1 MTKLSPR
8 QHVLGS
14 QDLAQG
20 TTTEWEG
27 ILLSIADGAFVD
39 PTGVSH

>member
-14 QDLAQG
+14 KGYAQG
-20 TTTEWEG
+20 AITEWG
-27 ILLSIADGAFVD
+27 GSLLSIADGAFVD